1 MITRADINKD
11 QDFLVKI
18 SIRMVYFL
26 ILCFVN
32 IFLVINF
39 RNNLQWID
47 FLNSEGWDFLGIVIY
62 HALYPLT
69 ALTILTAGLTY
80 WAVIRMKKNR
90 ELLKMQPMDLLS
102 YQAEKI
108 K

>member
-80 WAVIRMKKNR
+80 WTVIRMKKNR